1 MKKTKTDISS
11 QTLPL
16 LQRNDLQGL
25 DFHEKLRQLPKI
37 DLHRH
42 MEGSLRLE
50 TLAEV
55 AHEHGVNLPSYNI
68 EELRPYVQFT
78 DDVPDFYNFLGK
90 MELLRQF
97 YSAGEAVERIAY
109 EAVAD
114 AAHDNIQYLE
124 LRVSPAGKKIRPE
137 EVMRN
142 VTTAVEKAIKEYPIQ
157 VRLLITI
164 VREFG
169 VKVAEEILELALAYQ
184 EQGVV
189 GLDLA
194 GHEETHSALPFADIF
209 HKAHKAGLGVTI
221 HAGEVGDATNVRQAV
236 EVLGAHRIG
245 HGVRAIEDHRVVR
258 LLRERNVA
266 LEVCPTSNLQTGVT
280 RAFAQHPMRD
290 LYHLAV
296 PVTIN
301 TDDPSISDTT
311 LTDEYLVVVLGMG
324 LAVRDI
330 QQMILNAAQA
340 AFLPPDEKQA
350 LIQQFQGYFGL

>member
-1 MKKTKTDISS
+1 MNTQDPSRE
-11 QTLPL
+11 PL
-16 LQRNDLQGL
+16 TEVL
-25 DFHEKLRQLPKI
+25 ETLRQLPKI

-55 AHEHGVNLPSYNI
+55 ARENGVDLPSYDI

-90 MELLRQF
+90 MEFLRRF
-97 YSAGEAVERIAY
+97 YSAGDAVERIAY
-109 EAVAD
+109 EAIAD
-114 AAHDNIQYLE
+114 AAADKIQYLE
-124 LRVSPAGKKIRPE
+124 LRVSPAGKHIPPE
-137 EVMRN
+137 DVMQN
-142 VTTAVEKAIKEYPIQ
+142 VMTAVERVTHDYPIQ
-157 VRLLITI
+157 VRLLVTV

-169 VKVAEEILELALAYQ
+169 VKVAEEMLELALAHKDR
-184 EQGVV
+184 GVV

-194 GHEETHSALPFADIF
+194 GHEHTHPGTPFEDVFRRAC
-209 HKAHKAGLGVTI
+209 KAGLNITV
-221 HAGEVGDATNVRQAV
+221 HAGEVGNASNVREAI
-236 EVLGAHRIG
+236 ELLGAQRIG

-258 LLRERNVA
+258 LLQERNVT

-280 RAFAQHPMRD
+280 RAFSQHPLRN

-311 LTDEYLVVVLGMG
+311 LTDEYMVAIETMG
-324 LAVRDI
+324 FAVEDI
-330 QQMILNAAQA
+330 QQTIMTAARA
-340 AFLPPDEKQA
+340 AFLPPEEKKA
-350 LIQQFQGYFGL
+350 LIERFQGYFNLS